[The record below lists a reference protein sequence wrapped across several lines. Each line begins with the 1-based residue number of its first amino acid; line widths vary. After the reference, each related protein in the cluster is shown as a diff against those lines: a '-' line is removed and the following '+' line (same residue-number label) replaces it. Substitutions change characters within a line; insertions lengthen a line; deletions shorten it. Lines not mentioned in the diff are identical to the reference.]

1 MRWVK
6 RICLA
11 LGIVLLLA
19 VAVLVGSS
27 LLSLDW
33 ERRHS
38 ARTAV
43 LPLLQAHQTDGL
55 VRIEANGMTFRSRVY
70 GLSNPGPGLVLLHG
84 FPETSA
90 MWEPLGVAAAAS
102 GYRVVA
108 FDQRGYS
115 PGARPK
121 GASSYAALGLAQD
134 VLAVADA
141 VGFGRFHLVGH
152 DWGCNVGWAVTIQN
166 PDRVLSWSGLS
177 IPHPA
182 TLLADVARDPPTYIK
197 VFTAPWIPEV
207 MLTFNDLSGL
217 RNTYELA
224 TVEQRDEY
232 LAVFSEPGA
241 LTAALNWYRA
251 IPLSF
256 EVLDELTPPIRTST
270 LFVYGTREMWVTP
283 DYLER
288 QREFVAAPYQE
299 IELDAG
305 HWLMQEQTEA
315 VVAAVLA
322 HLQRVDDAR
331 SSMDRRGHGRR

>member
-6 RICLA
+6 RILLVIGIA
-11 LGIVLLLA
+11 LVLA
-19 VAVLVGSS
+19 VGGLAGSS
-27 LLSLDW
+27 LLALDW
-33 ERRHS
+33 DRQHS
-38 ARTAV
+38 ARTAA
-43 LPLLQAHQTDGL
+43 LPLFAAGQTDGL
-55 VRIEANGMTFRSRVY
+55 VRIEAGGMEFRARLH
-70 GLSNPGPGLVLLHG
+70 GLSNRGPGLLLLHG

-90 MWEPLGVAAAAS
+90 MWEPLARAAADA

-115 PGARPK
+115 PGARPE
-121 GASSYAALGLAQD
+121 GAISYAALDLAAD
-134 VLAVADA
+134 VLGVADA
-141 VGFGRFHLVGH
+141 LDFRRFHLVGH

-166 PDRVLSWSGLS
+166 PERVLSWSGLS

-197 VFTAPWIPEV
+197 VFTAPWVPEV
-207 MLTFNDLSGL
+207 MLTFNDLAGL
-217 RNTYELA
+217 RSTYQPA
-224 TVEQRDEY
+224 TGEQREEY

-251 IPLSF
+251 IPASF
-256 EVLDELTPPIRTST
+256 EVLDELTGPVRTST
-270 LFVYGTREMWVTP
+270 LFLYGTREGWVTP
-283 DYLER
+283 EYLQN
-288 QREFVAAPYQE
+288 QRELMAGPYEE

-322 HLQRVDDAR
+322 HL
-331 SSMDRRGHGRR
+331 RRADGAASPSP

>member
-1 MRWVK
+1 MRWLK
-6 RICLA
+6 RIFLA
-11 LGIVLLLA
+11 LGVSLVLA
-19 VAVLVGSS
+19 VAVLAGGSF
-27 LLSLDW
+27 LSLDW
-33 ERRHS
+33 DRQHS
-38 ARTAV
+38 ARTEA
-43 LPLLQAHQTDGL
+43 LPVFQKGDSDGL
-55 VRIEANGMTFRSRVY
+55 VRIEANGMTFRARVY
-70 GLSNPGPGLVLLHG
+70 GLSNRGPGLLLLHG

-90 MWEPLGVAAAAS
+90 MWEPLGLAAAEA

-121 GASSYAALGLAQD
+121 GASSYAALDLAQD

-152 DWGCNVGWAVTIQN
+152 DWGCNVGWAVTIQH

-207 MLTFNDLSGL
+207 MLTFNDLAGL
-217 RNTYELA
+217 RSTYEPA
-224 TVEQRDEY
+224 TSEQRDEY

-256 EVLDELTPPIRTST
+256 EVLEELTPPIRTST
-270 LFVYGTREMWVTP
+270 LFIYGTGEGWVPP

-288 QREFVAAPYQE
+288 QREFMAGPYQE
-299 IELDAG
+299 LELDAG
-305 HWLMQEQTEA
+305 HWLIQPQTEA
-315 VVAAVLA
+315 VVGAVLA
-322 HLQRVDDAR
+322 HLQRVDGATATYP
-331 SSMDRRGHGRR
+331 